1 MTSSLSRG
9 ARRDPCPILWSRSY
23 CKQVGWAQVGSALAA
38 GGVNLRQE
46 ARDLDWEIIFWAALA
61 ALAFVGE
68 LLTVSFFLL
77 FFSLGA
83 VIGLAAALLNFG
95 ITVKA
100 LGFLVASV
108 LSMVILRPAVLN
120 RLSLRGGEGYL
131 GHRGITGKSAVV
143 TEEIEAGGTG
153 MVRVGSGEFWTA
165 RSLHPDEK
173 IERGKRV
180 RVLDTD
186 GLTALVDAVESKED
200 KS

>member
-1 MTSSLSRG
+1 MES
-9 ARRDPCPILWSRSY
+9 
-23 CKQVGWAQVGSALAA
+23 
-38 GGVNLRQE
+38 
-46 ARDLDWEIIFWAALA
+46 WEIVFWAVLA

-83 VIGLAAALLNFG
+83 VVGLVAALLGAG
-95 ITVKA
+95 ITVQA
-100 LGFLVASV
+100 VGFVAASA
-108 LSMVILRPAVLN
+108 LSMAILRPALLN
-120 RLSLRGGEGYL
+120 RLALRGAEGYA
-131 GHRGITGKSAVV
+131 GHRGITGESAVV
-143 TEEIEAGGTG
+143 TQEIEAGGKG

-173 IERGKRV
+173 IERGARV

-186 GLTALVDAVESKED
+186 GLTALVDTVEVKED

>member
-1 MTSSLSRG
+1 MDS
-9 ARRDPCPILWSRSY
+9 
-23 CKQVGWAQVGSALAA
+23 
-38 GGVNLRQE
+38 
-46 ARDLDWEIIFWAALA
+46 WEIVFWAVLA

-83 VIGLAAALLNFG
+83 VVGLVAALFGFG
-95 ITVKA
+95 ITAQAV
-100 LGFLVASV
+100 GFVVASV
-108 LSMVILRPAVLN
+108 LSMAILRPALLN
-120 RLSLRGGEGYL
+120 RLALGSGEGYRR
-131 GHRGITGKSAVV
+131 HRGITGENAVV
-143 TEEIEAGGTG
+143 TEEIEAGGKG

-173 IERGKRV
+173 IERGTRV

-186 GLTALVDAVESKED
+186 GLTALVDTGQIQEE

>member
-1 MTSSLSRG
+1 L
-9 ARRDPCPILWSRSY
+9 
-23 CKQVGWAQVGSALAA
+23 
-38 GGVNLRQE
+38 N
-46 ARDLDWEIIFWAALA
+46 WEIIFWAALA

-68 LLTVSFFLL
+68 LITVSFFLL

-83 VIGLAAALLNFG
+83 VVGLLAALLGFG
-95 ITVKA
+95 ITVQA
-100 LGFLVASV
+100 VGFLAASV
-108 LSMVILRPAVLN
+108 LSMVILRPAFLN
-120 RLSLRGGEGYL
+120 RLSLGSGERYL

-173 IERGKRV
+173 IERGTKV

-186 GLTALVDAVESKED
+186 GLTALVDILKED
-200 KS
+200 K

>member
-1 MTSSLSRG
+1 
-9 ARRDPCPILWSRSY
+9 
-23 CKQVGWAQVGSALAA
+23 
-38 GGVNLRQE
+38 
-46 ARDLDWEIIFWAALA
+46 LDWEIIFWVALA

-83 VIGLAAALLNFG
+83 VVGLLAALLGLG
-95 ITVKA
+95 ITGQA
-100 LGFLVASV
+100 ISFLTASI
-108 LSMVILRPAVLN
+108 LSMVILRPAFLN
-120 RLSLRGGEGYL
+120 RLSLRGAEGYA
-131 GHRGITGKSAVV
+131 GHRGITGESAVV
-143 TEEIEAGGTG
+143 TEEIEAGGKG

-173 IERGKRV
+173 IERGTKV

-186 GLTALVDAVESKED
+186 GLTALVDIVHTKEE

>member
-1 MTSSLSRG
+1 M
-9 ARRDPCPILWSRSY
+9 
-23 CKQVGWAQVGSALAA
+23 
-38 GGVNLRQE
+38 N
-46 ARDLDWEIIFWAALA
+46 WEIIFWAALA

-83 VIGLAAALLNFG
+83 VVGLVAAVLGLG
-95 ITVKA
+95 IAVQA
-100 LGFLVASV
+100 VGFLLASV

-120 RLSLRGGEGYL
+120 RLSLRSGEGYR
-131 GHRGITGKSAVV
+131 GHRGIAGESAVV
-143 TEEIEAGGTG
+143 TEEIEAGGKG

-165 RSLHPDEK
+165 RALYPDEK
-173 IERGKRV
+173 IEPGTRV

-186 GLTALVDAVESKED
+186 GLTALVDTMETKED